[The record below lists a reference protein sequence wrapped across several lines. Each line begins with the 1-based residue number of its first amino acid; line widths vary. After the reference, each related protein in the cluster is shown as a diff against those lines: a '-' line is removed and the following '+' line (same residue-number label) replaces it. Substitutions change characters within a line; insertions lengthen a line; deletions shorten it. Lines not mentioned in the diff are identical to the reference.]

1 MTYFINAL
9 FLICYFLCYKRKATA
24 LSVLVLIYTFV
35 FLYEIFGAFFFSF
48 TPDVHL
54 NLWLLL
60 FGVLYFSLWFFSF
73 YWLSVL
79 GIIGVVFHSILMILI
94 SINKIAIPMHPL
106 ILLYPDYKNYLPTFD
121 YPIIN
126 LFLIFFVTS
135 LLFCKSNKYLK
146 FIFFLFFVS
155 LPNSFNSTSNS
166 SIPNTKMAIIQVG
179 LYYEKGG
186 NTTDFFRDMHNFLK
200 QNPGVETIIFSENNL
215 YSYKNKYNE
224 DLTEVL
230 MKDILTSKLND
241 KYHLFLSFS
250 AFKDINNIITYYHR
264 NDIIRV
270 NQKKVL
276 IPFFEKRGFINR
288 KETMHSKYYYVY
300 DDIINERIDL
310 INYSISTQ
318 ICYDALFPELLHASP
333 EVVVIQS
340 NYKLLDRGYGHDKLK
355 IYATYLAKFLN
366 GVNGSIVINVQNHG
380 GTVIL
385 SDDWEVDHETFL
397 ASKTEPFI
405 IIDFNKKHK
414 Q

>member
-1 MTYFINAL
+1 MTYFINTL

-48 TPDVHL
+48 TPEVHL

-79 GIIGVVFHSILMILI
+79 GTLGAVVHSMLMILI
-94 SINKIAIPMHPL
+94 SITKIAIPLHPL
-106 ILLYPDYKNYLPTFD
+106 ILLYPDYKDYLPAFN

-126 LFLIFFVTS
+126 LFLIFFIFS
-135 LLFCKSNKYLK
+135 LIFCKSNRYIK
-146 FIFFLFFVS
+146 FAFILSFFSFPHFF
-155 LPNSFNSTSNS
+155 NNISNS
-166 SIPNTKMAIIQVG
+166 NNPNTKLAIIQVG

-186 NTTDFFRDMHNFLK
+186 NTTDFFSDMHNFLRR
-200 QNPGVETIIFSENNL
+200 NPGVDTIIFSENNL
-215 YSYKNKYNE
+215 YSYKNRYNE
-224 DLTEVL
+224 ELTEEL
-230 MKDILTSKLND
+230 IKDISTSKLNEQ
-241 KYHLFLSFS
+241 YNLLLSFS
-250 AFKDINNIITYYHR
+250 AFRDINNIITYYYR
-264 NDIIRV
+264 DDIIRV
-270 NQKKVL
+270 NQKRVL
-276 IPFFEKRGFINR
+276 IPFIESSGFLNR
-288 KETMHSKYYYVY
+288 KQPMHSKYYYVH
-300 DDIINERIDL
+300 DNIINERIDL
-310 INYSISTQ
+310 IDYTISTQ
-318 ICYDALFPELLHASP
+318 ICYDALFPELLDASP
-333 EVVVIQS
+333 DVVVIQS

-397 ASKTEPFI
+397 ASKMEPFI
-405 IIDFNKKHK
+405 IIDLKKYK